1 MSYKKLV
8 NDLLSE
14 CPKHCADCK
23 YSKGVEFNCT
33 IDKMAAFAIAKLLRK
48 VERLEREKAEL
59 LFRAEAAEHDRD
71 EARNDCKVA
80 EKNHMIEVERR
91 KSAEEK
97 ANKKEKA
104 KKRLLHL
111 YLENA
116 KSLTDTANE
125 NEISY
130 LKLKQV
136 ERERDEAIF
145 DLTRAKEAAEE
156 TYRLLDNEVHQ
167 ACDYSLYTALHD
179 SVSDIVDWEKDSIWR
194 KKEE

>member
-23 YSKGVEFNCT
+23 YSEGVEFNCT
-33 IDKMAAFAIAKLLRK
+33 IDKMAAFAISKLLRK
-48 VERLEREKAEL
+48 VERLEREKSEL

-71 EARNDCKVA
+71 EARRDFKVA

-97 ANKKEKA
+97 ANKKEKE
-104 KKRLLHL
+104 KKRLLHF

-116 KSLTDTANE
+116 KSLEDTALE
-125 NEISY
+125 NGITHS
-130 LKLKQV
+130 KLEQV
-136 ERERDEAIF
+136 ERERDAAIF
-145 DLTRAKEAAEE
+145 DLTRAKEAAKE
-156 TYRLLDNEVHQ
+156 TYRLLDDEVHQ
-167 ACDYSLYTALHD
+167 ACDYSLYMALHD
-179 SVSDIVDWEKDSIWR
+179 SVSDIINWEKSDVWDKR
-194 KKEE
+194 E